1 MNQSEPMNSR
11 NLVLWESGVGGPV
24 AARIAVAG
32 DFLPAGK
39 IELPTGGW
47 SVAAARL
54 ADHFKDVAAAFVN
67 LECVPGAEG
76 LRARPVC
83 GIGDIVSAPS
93 ASLDYLDA
101 LGARIVG
108 TANNHSYDFGA
119 AGVERTRQTLMQRG
133 LIPLGAGHT
142 LRSAPDIFIWEGAGN
157 LQVGFWAAATAS
169 HDIAT
174 HRTGGVEPATIGR
187 ARQAID
193 AIRARGAHFA
203 IALLHAGC
211 QRASRPDPADAKLME
226 RMARS
231 GFNLVAASHSHRIS
245 GCRLVRARQGSPAFC
260 FYGLGSLVSGYTASP
275 LEREG
280 LIVVAGFDSSGTL
293 ARVEVRPV
301 FLGAT
306 GFGEVPSPELSRTI
320 LERFRCLS
328 AEIANGS
335 AKRLFY
341 HEVSRGLLKLYLRDT
356 RAAFRQSGVRGLA
369 RKAGRVRPR
378 HVWRAAYRLMG

>member
-1 MNQSEPMNSR
+1 MNQSEPMNSG
-11 NLVLWESGVGGPV
+11 NLVLWESAAPGPI
-24 AARIAVAG
+24 AARIAIAG

-39 IELPTGGW
+39 IEFPAGGW
-47 SVAAARL
+47 SVAAAKL
-54 ADHFKDVAAAFVN
+54 ADHFQDVAAAFVN
-67 LECVPGAEG
+67 LECVSGAEG
-76 LRARPVC
+76 LRARPLC

-93 ASLDYLDA
+93 ASLHYLNA
-101 LGARIVG
+101 LGAQIVG

-119 AGVERTRQTLMQRG
+119 AGVERTRQALTQRG
-133 LIPLGAGHT
+133 LVPLGAGHT
-142 LRSAPDIFIWEGAGN
+142 RRSAPDVFIWQGPGD
-157 LQVGFWAAATAS
+157 LRVGFWAAARAS

-174 HRTGGVEPATIGR
+174 HRTEGVEPATIGR

-193 AIRARGAHFA
+193 AIRARGARFA

-231 GFNLVAASHSHRIS
+231 GFNIVAASHSHRIS
-245 GCRLVRARQGSPAFC
+245 GCKLVRAQQWSPAFC
-260 FYGLGSLVSGYTASP
+260 FYGLGSLVSGYAGSP
-275 LEREG
+275 LEKEG
-280 LIVVAGFDSSGTL
+280 LIVVAGFDSSGAL
-293 ARVEVRPV
+293 ARLEVRPI

-306 GFGEVPSPELSRTI
+306 GFGEVPFPELSRTI

-328 AEIANGS
+328 AEIAHGS

-369 RKAGRVRPR
+369 RKVSRVRAR
-378 HVWRAAYRLMG
+378 HVWRAAYRLIG